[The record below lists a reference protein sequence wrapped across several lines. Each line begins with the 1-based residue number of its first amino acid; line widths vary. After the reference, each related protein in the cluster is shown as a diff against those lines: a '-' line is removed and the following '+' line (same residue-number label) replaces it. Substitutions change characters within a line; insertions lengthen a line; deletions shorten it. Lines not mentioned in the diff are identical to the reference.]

1 MSNDS
6 VTYGCV
12 MALLGSFF
20 AGSSM
25 VLQKVGVRKS
35 RKFWWLGIL
44 CLILGEVLTV
54 VAYTNAP
61 AVLVSPLGAMRVIV
75 TTLLSVKYLREQIQE
90 STKELFLSNSLYII
104 AYFKATLGKQITDW
118 YSHIDTGIYSYC
130 NPCAKAK
137 CSQ

>member
-1 MSNDS
+1 
-6 VTYGCV
+6 

-35 RKFWWLGIL
+35 RKSWWLGIL

-75 TTLLSVKYLREQIQE
+75 TTLLSVKYLREEIQD
-90 STKELFLSNSLYII
+90 STKKLFSKFHNLGWII
-104 AYFKATLGKQITDW
+104 ML
-118 YSHIDTGIYSYC
+118 HL
-130 NPCAKAK
+130 
-137 CSQ
+137 